1 MARVAEPEDGA
12 PGVEQARIE
21 ELRRRKDE
29 ARVAGGT
36 EAVERQHARG
46 KLTARERLDLLLD
59 PGSFVETDML
69 ARHRAHGF
77 GMERNRP
84 YTDAVVTGWGT
95 VDGRTVF
102 VYSQDF
108 TVMGGSLGEVMAE
121 KICKVMDLAAAAGA
135 PVIGL
140 NDSGG
145 ARIQEG
151 ATSLAGYGYI
161 FDRNVRNSGVIPQ
174 ISVVLG
180 PCAGGAVY
188 SPAITDFIFMV
199 KETAHM
205 FITGPDVIKTVT
217 GEEITF
223 EELGGARTHA
233 SRSGLASFIAEDEED
248 CLRQVRYLLSFLPS
262 NNMEDPPAFAP
273 TDDPE
278 RRVPELDS
286 VIPDSPREPYDIK
299 DVITALVDD
308 GEFLEVFPLWA
319 MNIVI
324 GFARMDGRSVGVVA
338 NQPKVLAGTLDI
350 ESSEKAARFVRF
362 CDAFNVP
369 LVVFEDVPGFLP
381 GAGQEYGGI
390 IRRGA
395 KLLYAFTEATVPR
408 VTVITRKAYGGAAE
422 GADRSVRG
430 AVQRPI
436 PRRRARVRRRRHR
449 TVGDPDPA
457 DPGTADAA
465 DQARGRAGPETRQY
479 PALSHASLRAPP
491 GPQPRRGAGRDRR
504 LGTGPRHAAGPTL
517 ARSAAAATRRERRSR
532 HGHPLGLRGAV
543 RQPGRGPL
551 AGRPPRSRGDLGL
564 DLPRATVHLLRPGH
578 AVPSGSADR
587 GTGPRAPHRRGP
599 GPHRGAG
606 AGVSEDRPMPLEGLR
621 VLDVATVIGGARGT
635 APFRDPVKPCRDLP
649 RILYHGQR

>member
-95 VDGRTVF
+95 VDGRT
-102 VYSQDF
+102 
-108 TVMGGSLGEVMAE
+108 
-121 KICKVMDLAAAAGA
+121 
-135 PVIGL
+135 
-140 NDSGG
+140 
-145 ARIQEG
+145 
-151 ATSLAGYGYI
+151 GYGYI

-408 VTVITRKAYGGAAE
+408 VTVITRKAYGGAYVVMNSKHIRGDVSFAWPTAEIAVMGPE
-422 GADRSVRG
+422 GAVNIVHRRELKEAEDPEARRKELIAQYEERFNAPYLAAERG
-430 AVQRPI
+430 YVDDVIEPS
-436 PRRRARVRRRRHR
+436 
-449 TVGDPDPA
+449 
-457 DPGTADAA
+457 
-465 DQARGRAGPETRQY
+465 ETRIRLIR
-479 PALSHASLRAPP
+479 ALRMLR
-491 GPQPRRGAGRDRR
+491 
-504 LGTGPRHAAGPTL
+504 TK
-517 ARSAAAATRRERRSR
+517 RE
-532 HGHPLGLRGAV
+532 
-543 RQPGRGPL
+543 
-551 AGRPPRSRGDLGL
+551 
-564 DLPRATVHLLRPGH
+564 
-578 AVPSGSADR
+578 AVPARKHGNI
-587 GTGPRAPHRRGP
+587 
-599 GPHRGAG
+599 
-606 AGVSEDRPMPLEGLR
+606 PL
-621 VLDVATVIGGARGT
+621 
-635 APFRDPVKPCRDLP
+635 
-649 RILYHGQR
+649 